1 MKNYLLLIPFIFV
14 GCAENNN
21 PQNEHPTQENLSS
34 NFTIEVSSVT
44 PKNSI
49 STKSTMETFGGL
61 EKTISIGEL
70 YGSESEMFG
79 YIEDLTYDSFGRLY
93 LLDTRQQSVHVFNEE
108 GEFINKLGGKG
119 QGPGELERANSFVNY
134 NNEKL
139 VISNG
144 NRLEL
149 FDISEKEIAFIE
161 TKEIGLWSHSLC
173 IADDK
178 LFIHNT
184 RLSAQIE
191 PTDHEVNM
199 IHAYSLPAFTPLFS
213 FGSSYKSEFP
223 MLIDR
228 MTTGSISCNN
238 ETSTIVYAFDK
249 IPMVHGYSTDDGS
262 LKWKTKIN
270 DLNLSKVLV
279 SDNDGRT
286 TLTYQAVDENIM
298 DMILSPV
305 SLQNEN
311 MLMQIQRNYTS
322 NENYEREES
331 ILSILFN
338 SSNGEG
344 ELLEE
349 ELPIILNVTED
360 RLISISEDRLIVDVF
375 QMNDNYEADSVFN

>member
-14 GCAENNN
+14 GCAGNDN

-34 NFTIEVSSVT
+34 NFTIEVNSVI
-44 PKNSI
+44 P
-49 STKSTMETFGGL
+49 TKSTMETFGGL
-61 EKTISIGEL
+61 EKSISIGEL
-70 YGSESEMFG
+70 YGAESEMFG
-79 YIEDLTYDSFGRLY
+79 YIEDLTYDSFGRFY
-93 LLDTRQQSVHVFNEE
+93 LLDTRQQSVHVFNKE
-108 GEFINKLGGKG
+108 GEFIDKLGGKG

-134 NNEKL
+134 NNEIL

-149 FDISEKEIAFIE
+149 FDISEEEIAFIE

-184 RLSAQIE
+184 RLSSQIE

-228 MTTGSISCNN
+228 MTTGAISCNN

-249 IPMVHGYSTDDGS
+249 IPMMHGYSTGDGS

-270 DLNLSKVLV
+270 DLKLSKGLV
-279 SDNDGRT
+279 SDNDGRS

-298 DMILSPV
+298 DMIFSPV
-305 SLQNEN
+305 SMQNEN
-311 MLMQIQRNYTS
+311 MLIQIQRNHTS
-322 NENYEREES
+322 NEDYARGEFM
-331 ILSILFN
+331 LSILFN

-349 ELPIILNVTED
+349 EFPIILNVTED

-375 QMNDNYEADSVFN
+375 QMNDNYEADSIFN